1 MPGLEGV
8 KPEYFVA
15 EKEEL
20 SADLFTPIVI
30 DLKREVINYEFFLEA
45 RSMGG
50 SKVSKKIDITV
61 APFKCE
67 FTVVKNS
74 DYIVLKYDAAELE
87 RVTGYNVNVYDEILS

>member
-1 MPGLEGV
+1 LPGLEGV
-8 KPEYFVA
+8 KPEFFVA
-15 EKEEL
+15 EKEQL

-30 DLKREVINYEFFLEA
+30 NLKREVINYEFFLEA

>member
-1 MPGLEGV
+1 LPGLEGV
-8 KPEYFVA
+8 KPEFFVA

>member
-8 KPEYFVA
+8 KPEFFVA
-15 EKEEL
+15 EKEQL

>member
-8 KPEYFVA
+8 KPEFFVA
-15 EKEEL
+15 EKEQL

-30 DLKREVINYEFFLEA
+30 NLKREVINYEFFLEA

>member
-15 EKEEL
+15 EKEQL

>member
-1 MPGLEGV
+1 LPGLEGV

-15 EKEEL
+15 EKEQL

-30 DLKREVINYEFFLEA
+30 NLKREVINYEFFLEA

>member
-1 MPGLEGV
+1 
-8 KPEYFVA
+8 
-15 EKEEL
+15 
-20 SADLFTPIVI
+20 
-30 DLKREVINYEFFLEA
+30 
-45 RSMGG
+45 MGG